1 MKEASIEMLSL
12 LLEVVQYCE
21 KENLY
26 RLKLEKILLFANID
40 FENFNLFLKQI
51 VAIHQLW
58 DKNKFDVIFNI
69 YKESSQSRLGKEL
82 INKLVNDGKL
92 KLKDLKK
99 IYGII
104 LKMK

>member
-1 MKEASIEMLSL
+1 M
-12 LLEVVQYCE
+12 
-21 KENLY
+21 
-26 RLKLEKILLFANID
+26 LFANID
-40 FENFNLFLKQI
+40 FENFNLLLKQI
-51 VAIHQLW
+51 VGIQQLW
-58 DKNKFDVIFNI
+58 DKNEFDVIFNI

-92 KLKDLKK
+92 KLKDSKK